1 MLAISKIDM
10 IIWELEGACEAEHS
24 VSQESITALI
34 ASCGRAHTEI
44 MRLQKALTLIASGG
58 EGQFQ
63 WSMTKAEVLAHNTIS
78 KLEAL
83 PDVKKGSDDGN

>member
-1 MLAISKIDM
+1 MLAISKIDTM
-10 IIWELEGACEAEHS
+10 IWELEGACEVDHS
-24 VSQESITALI
+24 VSQESITALV

-63 WSMTKAEVLAHNTIS
+63 WSMTKAEVLARDTIS
-78 KLEAL
+78 ELEPIL
-83 PDVKKGSDDGN
+83 YVQKQKDGS